1 MTATRGGRGLHGR
14 CDGVQYNWVTSDLKF
29 NIGHF
34 FPKAVTLLPV
44 EIGFFLNW
52 NMLKIVNNIFKFD
65 WKFFNYLK
73 KKMLTFFI

>member
-14 CDGVQYNWVTSDLKF
+14 CDGVQYNWVTSDFKF

-44 EIGFFLNW
+44 EIGFF
-52 NMLKIVNNIFKFD
+52 KIGIC
-65 WKFFNYLK
+65 
-73 KKMLTFFI
+73 